1 VSWPD
6 PPTISPPGP
15 AVPTPRPD
23 HAWPAV
29 IAGLAVV
36 ALLAGALVVVG
47 RGTGSSIGATAEP
60 TTSAPATSSTTAP
73 ATTPGPGGPTAGGTG
88 VTAVDAQLAEISRF
102 VERQRG
108 LQFAQ
113 PVKVDLVD
121 DAEFQRRLLTDF
133 DKDTGELVTSGK
145 LLQALGLV
153 PPNSDVVAQMRS
165 LLGVGVLGFYD
176 PTTKEL
182 VVRGTDLT
190 PMTRQTVAHELTHA
204 LDDQHFGLDRPEY
217 DQRDDEISFGFS
229 ALGEGDARR
238 VENAY
243 AASLSSADRAE
254 LRREESAVGGGA
266 QLGQV
271 PEALIQILMAPYDL
285 GEVLVDRLYR
295 DGGQAAVDAAFSD
308 PPSTSEQLLDPA
320 KYESHEARREVPA
333 PPADGATIDQGVFGA
348 FLLET
353 LLTDAGVDAATA
365 RRAVDGW
372 AGDRYVAWTAP
383 GGGTCLRVDVATDS
397 AADGQALAAALGRW
411 RSSQAGATVE
421 QPAADDVRL
430 TSCTSVAA

>member
-1 VSWPD
+1 MSWPE
-6 PPTISPPGP
+6 PPPVAPSAPSPGP
-15 AVPTPRPD
+15 DR
-23 HAWPAV
+23 AWPAV
-29 IAGLAVV
+29 IAGLVVV

-47 RGTGSSIGATAEP
+47 RRTGSPVAALADP
-60 TTSAPATSSTTAP
+60 TTSTTTPQTSSTTAP

-88 VTAVDAQLAEISRF
+88 VAAVDAQLADISRF

-108 LQFAQ
+108 LQFTQ

-121 DAEFQRRLLTDF
+121 DAEFERRLLVDF
-133 DKDTGELVTSGK
+133 DKDTTDLITSGK

-153 PPNSDVVAQMRS
+153 PAGSDVVAQMRS

-238 VENAY
+238 VENSY
-243 AASLSSADRAE
+243 ADSLSRADQAE
-254 LRREESAVGGGA
+254 LHREEDAVGGGA

-271 PEALIQILMAPYDL
+271 PEALIQLLMAPYDL

-295 DGGQAAVDAAFSD
+295 DGGQAAVDAAFAD

-320 KYESHEARREVPA
+320 KYESHEARRDVAP
-333 PPADGATIDQGVFGA
+333 PPADGPTIDQGVFGA

-365 RRAVDGW
+365 RRAVAGW
-372 AGDRYVAWTAP
+372 AGDWYVAWTAP
-383 GGGTCLRVDVATDS
+383 GGGTCLRVDVATDD
-397 AADGQALAAALGRW
+397 AAAGRSLATALGRW
-411 RSSQAGATVE
+411 RSGQAGASVE
-421 QPAADDVRL
+421 QPAADRVRMS
-430 TSCTSVAA
+430 SCTSVAA